1 MNENTKFI
9 FSENSNIFFTI
20 LIIFIPYLSWLIRN
34 YHNIDNIYDKNN
46 KNTEKNI
53 KKILRKK
60 IKNKKNGEK
69 IKIGLL
75 TNELPP
81 IIYGGV
87 STWVLNFMKMFKN
100 DENYDVIPIFLAY
113 QDKAP
118 DNFPEKYPGIRII
131 NSSEDLLE
139 TFKDIDIL
147 VNNLWISLDTIKEIK
162 YLFKDMPI
170 ISVCHS
176 LIKMEHIT
184 NLGSQYTNNYGQQEV
199 LFKNSDYVV
208 LISNAEKK
216 YYESFGYDSFDAIPV
231 VIYNSYAPKYDN
243 QNLDIDYENN
253 NIGYIGRHVPRK
265 RPELPILAL
274 ENLNKKDINVV
285 NMGVKFNEGG
295 NDYWEKLDNKFPQL
309 KIIPFSCDKLK
320 ISEFWNQVGVNSIT
334 GIYEPFGY
342 TMCETLDRRVPAI
355 VQNID
360 GPSEIID
367 KMKEFV
373 YVYDV
378 NQDMDKDVI
387 NFAKAVQKFWNTS
400 PEQRKINAIK
410 AREALD
416 RFRPEVIKED
426 WKNLF
431 NEF

>member
-1 MNENTKFI
+1 MK
-9 FSENSNIFFTI
+9 
-20 LIIFIPYLSWLIRN
+20 II
-34 YHNIDNIYDKNN
+34 
-46 KNTEKNI
+46 T
-53 KKILRKK
+53 
-60 IKNKKNGEK
+60 
-69 IKIGLL
+69 
-75 TNELPP
+75 
-81 IIYGGV
+81 
-87 STWVLNFMKMFKN
+87 
-100 DENYDVIPIFLAY
+100 
-113 QDKAP
+113 
-118 DNFPEKYPGIRII
+118 
-131 NSSEDLLE
+131 
-139 TFKDIDIL
+139 L
-147 VNNLWISLDTIKEIK
+147 V
-162 YLFKDMPI
+162 
-170 ISVCHS
+170 
-176 LIKMEHIT
+176 
-184 NLGSQYTNNYGQQEV
+184 
-199 LFKNSDYVV
+199 
-208 LISNAEKK
+208 
-216 YYESFGYDSFDAIPV
+216 
-231 VIYNSYAPKYDN
+231 
-243 QNLDIDYENN
+243 
-253 NIGYIGRHVPRK
+253 IGRHVPRK

-373 YVYDV
+373 YVYNV

-387 NFAKAVQKFWNTS
+387 NFAKVVQKFWNTP